1 MKLFC
6 QLFIFLLLINV
17 SLFVPQSYAVNLA
30 QNICEYIAVD
40 DKGRLRKLLK
50 SNRLKLRTVFKDVSC
65 DNNNI
70 LVFAAKNNAI
80 EIGELLIKKLPRS
93 VVEKEIE
100 NLSGLS
106 APLTEVAI
114 ARTRG

>member
-40 DKGRLRKLLK
+40 DKGRLRK
-50 SNRLKLRTVFKDVSC
+50 RLKLRTVFKDVSC